1 MLHID
6 IYFRDWRMKTIS
18 KKINY
23 EKPLEPIYI
32 DSVEASNIFINE
44 YMCKTENAV
53 QYKIKGQWIDFEA
66 IKVTEAV
73 LPDSLF
79 LRYMNSSIIRN
90 GSDKCQDFIVLKFN
104 YDAVYKDTI
113 NEYKEKKENL
123 RTFYYKN
130 GVDYT
135 FYKKNRKGEIID
147 TKTRHFKMLMRS
159 PGKAKDG
166 ECVFIREELH
176 HKAINFLTMGLYDL
190 MDRQSRNDPGKVFKL
205 VELSAY
211 LTLTTAT
218 VANGY
223 IHIPLENILI
233 IKDEE
238 VYTDP
243 MRAAIVRSENV
254 PYLRDEFVV
263 DFDDPRVE
271 KIINRHGYSFDREIA
286 MKNGLKYIAEKTKE
300 SLKNYGIRINGKY
313 PGSHREVQY
322 TNKECTVTRTDSERI
337 KNIMWDG
344 MGLIDSSI
352 FPEDANGFI
361 YCRSH
366 FFKSCLFCG
375 NIQEYFKDYCKNSAK
390 DYNIVTMENTDIF
403 HRPIRMADVQ
413 AIITDKSI
421 KWLKFID
428 LMGGTEKKAYK
439 YYRRYMKEHGDFFSI
454 VKTAHSSKWGNL
466 QLTAYQMNNSLP
478 TTEKEILGN
487 ISHCA
492 VQFLN
497 NLKQSDKEYLKYL
510 NKTKNRF
517 NVNEVVLA
525 LVERNSGFVKT
536 SYFREKK
543 KRDIS
548 RLKNEIFSVGRL
560 PQEGDNLTV
569 MGNPIALLMK
579 AVGMNPIEE
588 GIFQIESDAIQ
599 CYTTRFKDGERLAAF
614 RSPHNSPNNILHL
627 HNIYSDYYLKYFPN
641 LGQNVIVVNMIGTD
655 AQARASGMDEDS
667 DFLCVTNQ
675 KDLAELARKAYLEYP
690 TIINDIKEL
699 ETSGYHFILE
709 DFANMDN
716 KIADAQE
723 SIGTS
728 TDTAQLALSYYYDGG
743 MDSKELED
751 CFVILSV
758 IGQISIDLAKKC
770 FDINGVKEINRIK
783 RLPCMESKLIPD
795 FLARAKKLKNNKE
808 YENNLIKKMN
818 CPMDIMAEII
828 EDEVIPYASRVAHE
842 PLRKYLNYNI
852 KGKGNRYKRN
862 VFIEIAKKYNEE
874 IGKLEKDYK
883 GKISRDAFIQLKN
896 KKLTQALRKV
906 NFNLDQDTIMYL
918 VCYAF
923 RDDNKDVQTVILNF
937 LYKEHKDQFL
947 NCFVKNA

>member
-1 MLHID
+1 
-6 IYFRDWRMKTIS
+6 MKIIS

-23 EKPLEPIYI
+23 EKALSPIYV
-32 DSVEASNIFINE
+32 DSVEASNVFINE
-44 YMCKTENAV
+44 YTSKTENMI
-53 QYKIKGQWIDFEA
+53 QYKIKGQWVDFKA

-79 LRYMNSSIIRN
+79 LRYMNSSITRN
-90 GSDKCQDFIVLKFN
+90 SSDKCQDFIVLKFN
-104 YDAVYKDTI
+104 YDAIYQDEK
-113 NEYKEKKENL
+113 NEYKKKKEDL
-123 RTFYYKN
+123 RTLYYKN

-135 FYKKNRKGEIID
+135 FYKKNRKGEIVD
-147 TKTRHFKMLMRS
+147 TKIRHFKMLMRS

-166 ECVFIREELH
+166 ECVFVREELH

-190 MDRQSRNDPGKVFKL
+190 MDKQSKNDPEKVFKL

-218 VANGY
+218 AANGY

-243 MRAAIVRSENV
+243 MRAAIVRSEDV

-263 DFDDPRVE
+263 DFDSPRVE
-271 KIINRHGYSFDREIA
+271 KIINKHGYSFDREVA
-286 MKNGLKYIAEKTKE
+286 TKNGWEYIAEKSKE
-300 SLKNYGIRINGKY
+300 SLKNCGIRINGKY

-337 KNIMWDG
+337 KNVMWDG

-366 FFKSCLFCG
+366 FFKSCLFGG
-375 NIQEYFKDYCKNSAK
+375 NIQKYFQDYCKTSGK
-390 DYNIVTMENTDIF
+390 DYNIVTMEDTDMF

-478 TTEKEILGN
+478 TTNKEILGN

-510 NKTKNRF
+510 NMTKNRF

-525 LVERNSGFVKT
+525 LVERNPDFVKT

-548 RLKNEIFSVGRL
+548 RLKNEMFSVGRL

-579 AVGMNPIEE
+579 AVGVNPLDE
-588 GIFQIESDAIQ
+588 GIFQIESDVIQ

-627 HNIYSDYYLKYFPN
+627 HNIYSDYFLKYFPD

-655 AQARASGMDEDS
+655 IQARASGLDEDS
-667 DFLCVTNQ
+667 DFLYVTNQ
-675 KDLAELARKAYLEYP
+675 RDLASLARKAYLEYP
-690 TIINDIKEL
+690 TIINDVKEL
-699 ETSGYHFILE
+699 ETSGYHFTLE

-723 SIGTS
+723 SIGAS
-728 TDTAQLALSYYYDGG
+728 TDTAQLALSYYYDGS
-743 MDSKELED
+743 MDSRELED

-770 FDINGVKEINRIK
+770 FDINVVKEINRIK
-783 RLPCMESKLIPD
+783 RLPCMGSKLIPD

-828 EDEVIPYASRVAHE
+828 GDKVITYADRVAHE
-842 PLRKYLNYNI
+842 PLRKFLNHDI
-852 KGKGNRYKRN
+852 KAKGNRYKQN
-862 VFIEIAKKYNEE
+862 MFIEVAKKYNEA
-874 IGKLEKDYK
+874 IGKLENNYK
-883 GKISRDAFIQLKN
+883 QKISRDAFIQLKN
-896 KKLTQALRKV
+896 KTLTQALSKV
-906 NFNLDQDTIMYL
+906 NSNLDQNTIMYL
-918 VCYAF
+918 VCYAL
-923 RDDNKDVQTVILNF
+923 DDKNKDVQAVILNF
-937 LYKEHKDQFL
+937 LYKNQKEQFL
-947 NCFVKNA
+947 NCFVKSDKNRV